1 METLSLFD
9 QNLDNALIVN
19 RKGVSLD
26 LLHRLMKKIYPV
38 DCGCWIWVG
47 SQNDGGYGTLYARKE
62 EFNRPVYLLHR
73 LTYEIA
79 VGPIPFGYQIHHKC
93 ENKLCCNPEH
103 LEKITPIR
111 HSRLSN
117 TLRGQRTHCCRGHEF
132 TAENTVW
139 SKRKKRKC
147 RTCLNERSRSIYR
160 EVFGEAA
167 PKTHCDSGHEF
178 TDKNIYWYTSTTGY
192 KARGCKICRREAR
205 RAGTI
210 AARKKFAAN
219 LKHIKPKTTHCIHG
233 HEFAVTGYAVK
244 HTGSILCSQCAR
256 DQANAKNAAKREAA
270 GPKPYRTECRY
281 GHGFENLHYVGD
293 RYTCRE
299 CARLRSLKYA
309 QKRAAEYKELGIKH
323 IQRTR
328 KPYILKT
335 HCPKGHPYENMEQ
348 KSGRKACVQCRI
360 EKALANGTAVR
371 I

>member
-1 METLSLFD
+1 METSLLELYVGYKPCIYRNVKD
-9 QNLDNALIVN
+9 
-19 RKGVSLD
+19 VSVETI
-26 LLHRLMKKIYPV
+26 LHFLTKIFLNEN
-38 DCGCWIWVG
+38 GCWVWQG
-47 SQNDGGYGTLYARKE
+47 NQCGGYGIYWPKSGQKLKASYRA
-62 EFNRPVYLLHR
+62 HR
-73 LTYEIA
+73 FSWELA
-79 VGPIPFGYQIHHKC
+79 KGDIPWGYHLHHKC
-93 ENKLCCNPEH
+93 RNRLCCNPDH
-103 LEKITPIR
+103 LEVLTPED
-111 HSRLSN
+111 HGEEESRS
-117 TLRGQRTHCCRGHEF
+117 RQKHTHCSRGHEF
-132 TAENTVW
+132 TPNNTAI
-139 SKRKKRKC
+139 SKRGKRICKAC
-147 RTCLNERSRSIYR
+147 TNENRRNNYR
-160 EVFGEAA
+160 EVFGEAV

-219 LKHIKPKTTHCIHG
+219 LKHIKPKNTHCIHG

-309 QKRAAEYKELGIKH
+309 QKRAAEYKELGIRH

-348 KSGRKACVQCRI
+348 KSGRKTCVQCRI